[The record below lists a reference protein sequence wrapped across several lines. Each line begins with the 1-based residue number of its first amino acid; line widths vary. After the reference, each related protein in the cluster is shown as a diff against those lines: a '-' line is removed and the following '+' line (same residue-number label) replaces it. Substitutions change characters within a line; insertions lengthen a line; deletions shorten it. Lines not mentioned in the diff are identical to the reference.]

1 MGRMRWLLLLFAGCI
16 VAKQS
21 LPAQPDNVTTVALIT
36 GGLPR
41 PVEDVGRH
49 PWFAVH
55 RPGEEAWT
63 LYDLDGRHQRA
74 SALDNRPY
82 VELIVQAVW
91 RGADAE
97 RAAAC
102 IEANHA
108 EIEID
113 VERHFWLIP
122 GPNCNTYGD
131 RMLRRCGLHASL
143 PATSIGKD
151 WRGWIGAGVTTEGT
165 GVQLET
171 PVVGIE
177 LGLKEGVE
185 VHILGLS
192 FGVDFWPP
200 AIILPLG
207 PGRLGFADR

>member
-1 MGRMRWLLLLFAGCI
+1 MRCLALTLAAGCI

-21 LPAQPDNVTTVALIT
+21 LPVQPDNVTTVALVT

-41 PVEDVGRH
+41 PIEDVARH
-49 PWFAVH
+49 PWFAV
-55 RPGEEAWT
+55 RRAGDPDWTVYDFDGEHE
-63 LYDLDGRHQRA
+63 RA
-74 SALDNRPY
+74 DPLDNKPY
-82 VELIVQAVW
+82 IEPIVQAVW
-91 RGADAE
+91 RGDDAD

-102 IEANHA
+102 IEANHR
-108 EIEID
+108 EIRRD
-113 VERHFWLIP
+113 VDRHFWLIP

-151 WRGWIGAGVTTEGT
+151 WRGWIGGGITTEGT

-171 PVVGIE
+171 AVLGVKI
-177 LGLKEGVE
+177 GLKEGIE
-185 VHILGLS
+185 VHVLGLS

-200 AIILPLG
+200 AIIVPLG

>member
-1 MGRMRWLLLLFAGCI
+1 MRWLLLLVFTGCI

-21 LPAQPDNVTTVALIT
+21 LPTQPDDVTTVALLT
-36 GGLPR
+36 GGLPH
-41 PVEDVGRH
+41 PVDAVGRH
-49 PWFAVH
+49 TWFAVRKH
-55 RPGEEAWT
+55 GDPDWT
-63 LYDLDGRHQRA
+63 LYDLDGTHETHDPMQH
-74 SALDNRPY
+74 SPYLDA
-82 VELIVQAVW
+82 IVHAVW
-91 RGADAE
+91 RGPDAD

-102 IEANHA
+102 IEANHDA
-108 EIEID
+108 IRSN
-113 VERHFWLIP
+113 VERHFWLVP

-151 WRGWIGAGVTTEGT
+151 WRGWIGGGVTTEGT
-165 GVQLET
+165 GLQLET
-171 PVVGIE
+171 AVVGIKI
-177 LGLKEGVE
+177 GLKEGVE
-185 VHILGLS
+185 VHVLGLS

>member
-1 MGRMRWLLLLFAGCI
+1 MRWLALTLVTGCI

-21 LPAQPDNVTTVALIT
+21 LPTQPDDVTTVALLT
-36 GGLPR
+36 GGLPH
-41 PVEDVGRH
+41 PIEDVARH
-49 PWFAVH
+49 PWFAVR
-55 RPGEEAWT
+55 RPGEQGWT
-63 LYDLDGRHQRA
+63 VYDLDGTHRDEDPLHH
-74 SALDNRPY
+74 RPY
-82 VELIVQAVW
+82 LDPIVHAVW
-91 RGADAE
+91 RGADAD

-102 IEANHA
+102 IEANHD
-108 EIEID
+108 EIREA
-113 VERHFWLIP
+113 VERHFWLVP

-151 WRGWIGAGVTTEGT
+151 WRGLVGAGVTTEGT

-171 PVVGIE
+171 PVFGIK

-185 VHILGLS
+185 VHVIGLS
-192 FGVDFWPP
+192 FGIDFWPP